1 MWLPLHFYGTAFLY
15 GIALKALLAP
25 GTPENSWCT
34 CCLLNT
40 CIHRDTHTQTQT
52 QTHTYTDTETH
63 TRIHRHKHTHT
74 QTQTQTHAYT
84 DTETRTRRML
94 SLKPL
99 VPWCQVLLQS
109 KLSFKLHLKA
119 GQVTAGMYGELMT
132 CQALH
137 HVLSPDSL
145 KPSQRLHEE
154 RGHRFSIYSRTKRS
168 DLVLSDWASLVAQLV
183 KNPPAMQETLVRF
196 LGREDPLEKG

>member
-84 DTETRTRRML
+84 DTETHTWRML

-99 VPWCQVLLQS
+99 VP
-109 KLSFKLHLKA
+109 
-119 GQVTAGMYGELMT
+119 
-132 CQALH
+132 
-137 HVLSPDSL
+137 
-145 KPSQRLHEE
+145 
-154 RGHRFSIYSRTKRS
+154 
-168 DLVLSDWASLVAQLV
+168 
-183 KNPPAMQETLVRF
+183 
-196 LGREDPLEKG
+196 